1 MKVTSKY
8 STIEILKSE
17 DIRPANGCIIIQAE
31 RVDDNQFIVEVIN
44 NVDCIEKYRNEQP
57 KQQLSLAEQ
66 NKREQLENEYNDAL
80 EIVLN
85 NDPQGKWSGC
95 TLAEILAKDIEWFKW
110 AKAEMRNP
118 YIKKFVCV
126 ICEHDNIK

>member
-8 STIEILKSE
+8 TRLQILS
-17 DIRPANGCIIIQAE
+17 ANELEAKQLTNIIIQIE
-31 RVDDNQFIVEVIN
+31 KCDNVNCYICEIVT
-44 NVDCIEKYRNEQP
+44 DIEKYQNEQP
-57 KQQLSLAEQ
+57 KQQISLAEQ

-85 NDPQGKWSGC
+85 NDPQGKWGGC

>member
-8 STIEILKSE
+8 SNIEIIAE
-17 DIRPANGCIIIQAE
+17 PALGNYNQINIIQVE
-31 RVDDNQFIVEVIN
+31 KIENYFIVEYVPQ
-44 NVDCIEKYRNEQP
+44 VYEKEYRNEQP
-57 KQQLSLAEQ
+57 KQQISLAEQ

-95 TLAEILAKDIEWFKW
+95 TLSEILAKDIEWFKW

>member
-8 STIEILKSE
+8 TTVKVLTFEELARE
-17 DIRPANGCIIIQAE
+17 QQNNIIIQIEKIENHNALLCE
-31 RVDDNQFIVEVIN
+31 IVIN
-44 NVDCIEKYRNEQP
+44 FEKYQNEQP

-95 TLAEILAKDIEWFKW
+95 TLAEILAKDVEWFKW

>member
-8 STIEILKSE
+8 SNIEIIPDRALC
-17 DIRPANGCIIIQAE
+17 DFNQINIIQVE
-31 RVDDNQFIVEVIN
+31 RIDDFFFIEYVPAIY
-44 NVDCIEKYRNEQP
+44 EKEYRNEQP
-57 KQQLSLAEQ
+57 KQQISLAEQ

-85 NDPQGKWSGC
+85 NDPQGKWGGC

>member
-8 STIEILKSE
+8 STIEIIKSE
-17 DIRPANGCIIIQAE
+17 DIRPAIGCIIIQAD
-31 RVDDNQFIVEVIN
+31 RVDNNQFIVEIIKDI
-44 NVDCIEKYRNEQP
+44 DCIEKYRNEQP

-95 TLAEILAKDIEWFKW
+95 TLAEILAKDVEWFKW

>member
-1 MKVTSKY
+1 MKTTSKY
-8 STIEILKSE
+8 SRIAVIAEPSIVNYQKEL
-17 DIRPANGCIIIQAE
+17 IIIQIE
-31 RVDDNQFIVEVIN
+31 KIENYFIVEFVPTIYER
-44 NVDCIEKYRNEQP
+44 DYINEQP
-57 KQQLSLAEQ
+57 KQQISLAEQ

-110 AKAEMRNP
+110 AKSDMRNP
-118 YIKKFVCV
+118 YIKKFVGV

>member
-8 STIEILKSE
+8 STIKFWSE
-17 DIRPANGCIIIQAE
+17 TELDKEQHKFIIIQ
-31 RVDDNQFIVEVIN
+31 
-44 NVDCIEKYRNEQP
+44 IEKIENHNIYLCEVVCDLEKYTNEQP
-57 KQQLSLAEQ
+57 KQQISLAEQ

-95 TLAEILAKDIEWFKW
+95 TLAEILAKDVEWFKW

-118 YIKKFVCV
+118 YIKKFVFV

>member
-8 STIEILKSE
+8 STLKILKSE
-17 DIRPANGCIIIQAE
+17 EISPVKGCIIQAE
-31 RVDDNQFIVEVIN
+31 RVDDNQFIIEFID
-44 NVDCIEKYRNEQP
+44 VDCIEKYRNEQL

-95 TLAEILAKDIEWFKW
+95 TLAEILAKDVEWFKW

>member
-8 STIEILKSE
+8 SRIAVIAESTMVTYQKEL
-17 DIRPANGCIIIQAE
+17 IIIQIE
-31 RVDDNQFIVEVIN
+31 KNENYFIVEFVPTIYER
-44 NVDCIEKYRNEQP
+44 DYINEQP
-57 KQQLSLAEQ
+57 KQQISLAEQ

-85 NDPQGKWSGC
+85 NDPQGKWSNC

-110 AKAEMRNP
+110 ARAEMRNP

>member
-8 STIEILKSE
+8 SSIEIIKKEELKE
-17 DIRPANGCIIIQAE
+17 FNQINVIQVE
-31 RVDDNQFIVEVIN
+31 ITDDYFIVEYVPRVYEEN
-44 NVDCIEKYRNEQP
+44 YRNEQP

-110 AKAEMRNP
+110 AKSDMRNP

>member
-1 MKVTSKY
+1 MKVISKY
-8 STIEILKSE
+8 STIKFWSE
-17 DIRPANGCIIIQAE
+17 SELDREQKNYIIIQ
-31 RVDDNQFIVEVIN
+31 
-44 NVDCIEKYRNEQP
+44 IEKIENHNIYLCEIVFDVEKYTNEQP
-57 KQQLSLAEQ
+57 KQQISLAEQ

-110 AKAEMRNP
+110 AKADMRNP

>member
-8 STIEILKSE
+8 SCIEILTKE
-17 DIRPANGCIIIQAE
+17 ELKDFIHINVIIQVEILGDYIIIEYVSKEYEQ
-31 RVDDNQFIVEVIN
+31 N
-44 NVDCIEKYRNEQP
+44 YRNEQP
-57 KQQLSLAEQ
+57 KQQLSMAEQ

-110 AKAEMRNP
+110 AKADMRNP

>member
-1 MKVTSKY
+1 MKVISKY
-8 STIEILKSE
+8 TKLEILSTSE
-17 DIRPANGCIIIQAE
+17 LDAKQKTNLIIQIE
-31 RVDDNQFIVEVIN
+31 KVDNVNCYICEIVT
-44 NVDCIEKYRNEQP
+44 DIEKYQNEQP
-57 KQQLSLAEQ
+57 KQQISLSEQ

-110 AKAEMRNP
+110 AKANMRNP

>member
-8 STIEILKSE
+8 SNIEIIAEPVLGNYNQ
-17 DIRPANGCIIIQAE
+17 INIIQVE
-31 RVDDNQFIVEVIN
+31 KIENYFIVEYVPQ
-44 NVDCIEKYRNEQP
+44 VYEKEYRNEQP
-57 KQQLSLAEQ
+57 KQQLSMAEQ

-80 EIVLN
+80 EIILN

-95 TLAEILAKDIEWFKW
+95 TLAEILAKDVEWFKW
-110 AKAEMRNP
+110 AKSDMRNP